1 LTFAE
6 GFGDSHQ
13 AIGVIKLKISIIT
26 ATYNASQHLPA
37 LIASLRTQTCK
48 NFEWVVA
55 DGGSTD
61 GTLAILNQVNDMSL
75 VVDTQPDFGIYDA
88 LNRAI
93 KKSSGDYYIV
103 AGCDDVFHKDAVK
116 NFLCHVDKFAPKIL
130 SAKVSYDGVIKSK
143 MYFPA
148 VFGHAAYIYSH
159 VVSTAFRK
167 DLHDEFGYYSN
178 KYPIAADQ
186 FFVLNMCEKGV
197 HVVRAD
203 FFAGEVGMSGVSSVD
218 LLGNATEIFR
228 VQVALGRTI
237 FFQSVLLLLR
247 IICSAFHMKM
257 F

>member
-1 LTFAE
+1 M
-6 GFGDSHQ
+6 
-13 AIGVIKLKISIIT
+13 
-26 ATYNASQHLPA
+26 
-37 LIASLRTQTCK
+37 
-48 NFEWVVA
+48 VA

-61 GTLAILNQVNDMSL
+61 GTLALLSRVNDIPL

-103 AGCDDVFHKDAVK
+103 AGCDDVFHEDAIK
-116 NFLCHVDKFAPKIL
+116 NFLYYIEKLNPRIL
-130 SAKVSYDGVIKSK
+130 SAKVSFGGVIKSK
-143 MYFPA
+143 IHLPA
-148 VFGHAAYIYSH
+148 VYGHAACIYSH

-186 FFVLNMCEKGV
+186 FFVLSMCKKRIR
-197 HVVRAD
+197 VVKAD

-237 FFQSVLLLLR
+237 FSQCVLLLLR
-247 IICSAFHMKM
+247 IVWSAFRMKR